1 MPASTSLSSKHHTL
15 IQALLSRGPLKE
27 SEFRSIFHRVT
38 GKSPDHQVFN
48 DYISD
53 INDELS
59 YVQLELRKC
68 LNQYDGKAYYGVVN
82 TVSDEHSKLGTKYSV
97 PQIALYKGILEAIVQ
112 DTAGEGSISNIDA
125 LNIRLENQVLSG
137 VDSQSQDN
145 STEIP
150 SALKNFS
157 MSQKDKTLEEFVHD
171 QWLCSISDG
180 RIGLGVRSFLDLR
193 SWFHDNEVPTCQVCN
208 EAAVKAEFCQNENC
222 NTRVH
227 QSCLKKLFSL
237 AGVKRVCPG
246 CGTQWRLVAKREA
259 TEEQEADDQDGPSEN
274 TSQPDPSARKRL
286 RTSKGVDRNTQESD
300 STITSSTLSGSR
312 RLTRSSARRTAA
324 A

>member
-27 SEFRSIFHRVT
+27 SEFRSIFHKVT

-208 EAAVKAEFCQNENC
+208 EAAVK
-222 NTRVH
+222 
-227 QSCLKKLFSL
+227 
-237 AGVKRVCPG
+237 VKRVCPG

-259 TEEQEADDQDGPSEN
+259 AEEQEADDQDGPSEN

-312 RLTRSSARRTAA
+312 RLTRSSARRAA
-324 A
+324 AA